1 LGYQVNILLIPG
13 WCSFFLLISSCQT
26 KPYLGDANEHS
37 IVSESQILSPSDE
50 IAKINFS
57 LTAYHLELKW
67 LNLRKEIVAAEIR
80 SNEAKESELKL
91 ERELSNFQKLDF
103 RFPSSQGFI
112 SENEQI
118 KWLARLKVKKEE
130 TGRLQAVGRLLK
142 RDMNDLENKLR
153 HKGFR
158 YQVPVLVPEPELPSD
173 LNP

>member
-1 LGYQVNILLIPG
+1 MGYQVNILLILG
-13 WCSFFLLISSCQT
+13 WCSFFLLILSCQT

-91 ERELSNFQKLDF
+91 E
-103 RFPSSQGFI
+103 
-112 SENEQI
+112 
-118 KWLARLKVKKEE
+118 
-130 TGRLQAVGRLLK
+130 GR
-142 RDMNDLENKLR
+142 
-153 HKGFR
+153 
-158 YQVPVLVPEPELPSD
+158 
-173 LNP
+173 